1 MKKRPFL
8 IASMLICGIFLFF
21 LLVFIAAGYF
31 RGGSMLPASSNQIG
45 VLEISGMVSN
55 ERLIIRHID
64 DFRDNKSIKAVVLRI
79 DSPGGAVGPSQE
91 IYSELKKLAL
101 IKPVIVSFG
110 AVAASGGY
118 YLAMA
123 GERIFANP
131 GTITGSI
138 GVVMSFPDY
147 QELMG
152 KIGIKSEVIKSGSYK
167 DLGSAFR
174 DMTDDERHLLHEMI
188 EDVHLQFVE
197 VVSAGRN
204 IPIAELAP
212 YVDGRIFTGRQALK
226 IGLIDEL
233 GGFNDA
239 VAHAALRAGL
249 DGKPDLVYPSPEKLP
264 LLQRYLNVLMNRFSG
279 GADVVFDSALGPK
292 YLWTGP

>member
-1 MKKRPFL
+1 MKKRPFFL
-8 IASMLICGIFLFF
+8 ASMLIGGIFLFF
-21 LLVFIAAGYF
+21 LLVFFAAGYF
-31 RGGSMLPASSNQIG
+31 RSGSLLPTSSSRIG

-55 ERLIIRHID
+55 ERLIIKQID
-64 DFRDNKSIKAVVLRI
+64 NFRDDKSVKAIVLRI

-91 IYSELKKLAL
+91 IHHELKKLAQE
-101 IKPVIVSFG
+101 KPVIVSFG
-110 AVAASGGY
+110 SVAASGGY

-152 KIGIKSEVIKSGSYK
+152 KVGIKSEVIKSGPYK
-167 DLGSAFR
+167 DLGSASR
-174 DMTDDERHLLHEMI
+174 DMTDDERSLLQELI
-188 EDVHLQFVE
+188 GDVHLQFVAA
-197 VVSAGRN
+197 VSEGRN
-204 IPIAELAP
+204 IPVAELAP
-212 YVDGRIFTGRQALK
+212 YVDGRIFTGRQALE

-233 GGFNDA
+233 GSFNDA
-239 VAHAALRAGL
+239 VDHAAMRVGL
-249 DGKPDLVYPSPEKLP
+249 EGEPDLVYPPPERQEF
-264 LLQRYLNVLMNRFSG
+264 LQRYLNVLLNRFG
-279 GADVVFDSALGPK
+279 GVDMALKDTMGPK

>member
-1 MKKRPFL
+1 MKKRPFFL
-8 IASMLICGIFLFF
+8 ASMLIGGIFLFF
-21 LLVFIAAGYF
+21 LLVFVAAGYF
-31 RGGSMLPASSNQIG
+31 RSGSLLPSSSGRIG

-55 ERLIIRHID
+55 ERLIIKQID
-64 DFRDNKSIKAVVLRI
+64 NFRDDKSVKAIVLRI

-91 IYSELKKLAL
+91 IYHELKKLAQE
-101 IKPVIVSFG
+101 KPVIVSFG

-152 KIGIKSEVIKSGSYK
+152 KVGIKSEVIKSGPYK
-167 DLGSAFR
+167 DLGSATR
-174 DMTDDERHLLHEMI
+174 DMTDDERSLLQEMI
-188 EDVHLQFVE
+188 SDVHRQFVE
-197 VVSAGRN
+197 AVSAGRN
-204 IPIAELAP
+204 IPVAELAP
-212 YVDGRIFTGRQALK
+212 YVDGRIFTGRQALT

-233 GGFNDA
+233 GSFNDA
-239 VAHAALRAGL
+239 VDHAAMRAGL
-249 DGKPDLVYPSPEKLP
+249 VGEPDLVYPPPERQEF
-264 LLQRYLNVLMNRFSG
+264 LQRYLNILLNRFG
-279 GADVVFDSALGPK
+279 GVSMALKDAMGPK

>member
-1 MKKRPFL
+1 MKKRPFFL
-8 IASMLICGIFLFF
+8 ASMLIGGIFLFF
-21 LLVFIAAGYF
+21 LLVFVAAGYF
-31 RGGSMLPASSNQIG
+31 RSGSLLPSSSGRIG

-55 ERLIIRHID
+55 ERLIIKQID
-64 DFRDNKSIKAVVLRI
+64 NFRDDKSVKAIVLRI

-91 IYSELKKLAL
+91 IYHELKKLAQE
-101 IKPVIVSFG
+101 KPVIVSFG

-152 KIGIKSEVIKSGSYK
+152 KVGIKSEVIKSGPYK
-167 DLGSAFR
+167 DLGSATR
-174 DMTDDERHLLHEMI
+174 DMTDDERSLLQEMI
-188 EDVHLQFVE
+188 SDVHRQFVE
-197 VVSAGRN
+197 AVSAGRN
-204 IPIAELAP
+204 IPVAELAP
-212 YVDGRIFTGRQALK
+212 YVDGRIFTGRQALT

-233 GGFNDA
+233 GSFNDA
-239 VAHAALRAGL
+239 VDHAAMRVGL
-249 DGKPDLVYPSPEKLP
+249 EGEPDLVYPPPERQEF
-264 LLQRYLNVLMNRFSG
+264 LQRYLNILLNRFG
-279 GADVVFDSALGPK
+279 GVSMALKDAMGPK